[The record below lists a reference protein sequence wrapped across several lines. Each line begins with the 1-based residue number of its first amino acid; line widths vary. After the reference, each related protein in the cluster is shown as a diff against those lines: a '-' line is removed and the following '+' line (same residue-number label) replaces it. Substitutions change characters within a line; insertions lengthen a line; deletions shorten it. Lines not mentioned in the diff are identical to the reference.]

1 MNILITGAS
10 GGIGL
15 ALTRQYL
22 AEGHVVLATWRDAA
36 RAEPLLALS
45 ARHAGQLHPLRLDV
59 TGSDAPSRLAEA
71 AARHVPELDLLI
83 HAAGLFPAGERIGR
97 LTAASLAEAYAANA
111 IAPLVLTQAL
121 LPRLFASRRPRVVN
135 LTSDLAGAASPDCP
149 GAYAY
154 AASKAALNRLTQ
166 LLAQEL
172 APAGI
177 VVAAINPGWT
187 RSRMG
192 GNQAPRA
199 PDETAERLMAVI
211 DGLGQ
216 EDSGQI
222 LSCWHR
228 PPSPRH

>member
-1 MNILITGAS
+1 MNILITGAD

-22 AEGHVVLATWRDAA
+22 ADGHVLLATWRDEA
-36 RAEPLLALS
+36 RAEPLLAL
-45 ARHAGQLHPLRLDV
+45 AAGHAGQLHPLRLDV
-59 TGSDAPSRLAEA
+59 TDAAAPVRLAEA
-71 AARHVPELDLLI
+71 AARHCPALDLLI
-83 HAAGLFPAGERIGR
+83 HAAGLFPTGERIGR
-97 LTAASLAEAYAANA
+97 LDATVLAEAYAINA
-111 IAPLVLTQAL
+111 IAPMTLTQAL

-135 LTSDLAGAASPDCP
+135 LTSDLAGEEGPECP

-177 VVAAINPGWT
+177 VVVAIDPGWT

-192 GNQAPRA
+192 GNQAPHG
-199 PDETAERLMAVI
+199 PDETAARLRAVV
-211 DGLGQ
+211 DGLGR
-216 EDSGQI
+216 EVSGRI
-222 LSCWHR
+222 LSCWKR
-228 PPSPRH
+228 APSLGD